1 MQIPSAITRFA
12 KDEDGTFLVIWGIG
26 LAVFLGLIALSFDL
40 GRVGITQTDLQ
51 SYADSAALA
60 AAGELDRSSTA
71 IVNATNAAAVI
82 VDLQTF
88 GCGDRGLSSADTTL
102 TFLTS
107 LPPNDATDTSGF
119 VTTDP
124 TQARFVRVD
133 IAAHTVG
140 LTFGAAFRALLGSND
155 DTVDVTASAI
165 AGNTTL
171 ACDVSTMMMCLPPG
185 FNAAAQSGRVIQLRA
200 GGQGGGWWAPGNFG
214 FLLPEDTLSAVDE
227 EGACSPDN
235 FSGPVP
241 DWCFLAAQSP
251 ATVCFDQEGV
261 DTRTGQA
268 VGNFAAA
275 LNTRFD
281 IYEGVLNRYR
291 ADPRFAPAPNVIDGI
306 SVERRGNGQCSTD
319 EADPEDPEY
328 TMPLPV
334 DDCFFSEDG
343 CTLPRFSEGYGI
355 SADHYD
361 DYLETNYGITPGG
374 TPPGWFPAWPTT
386 LYDIYIA
393 ETNRLAASGGSI
405 PELAGLQETGGAV
418 CNPHG
423 LGNPERRVLIVAGID
438 CVNNPINGSTEDV
451 PVAQWFRAFIIRPAD
466 GVTKDVFVEVI
477 GSAELGNGGSGQIRD
492 VIRLYR

>member
-1 MQIPSAITRFA
+1 MQIHSAITRFA
-12 KDEDGTFLVIWGIG
+12 KDEEGTFLVIWGIG

-51 SYADSAALA
+51 SYADSVALA
-60 AAGELDRSSTA
+60 AAGELDRSSNA
-71 IVNATNAAAVI
+71 ITNATAAAAVI
-82 VDLQTF
+82 TDLQTF
-88 GCGDRGLSSADTTL
+88 GRGDRGLSSADTTL

-107 LPPNDATDTSGF
+107 LPPNDGTDTAAF
-119 VTTDP
+119 VTADP

-140 LTFGAAFRALLGSND
+140 LTFGAAFRTFLGSND
-155 DTVDVTASAI
+155 DAIDVTASAI

-214 FLLPEDTLSAVDE
+214 FLLPEDTLSAVDPD
-227 EGACSPDN
+227 GACSPDN

-319 EADPEDPEY
+319 VADPSDPTH

-334 DDCFFSEDG
+334 DDCFFSADG
-343 CTLPRFSEGYGI
+343 CSLPRFSEGYGI

-374 TPPGWFPAWPTT
+374 TPPSWFPAWPTT
-386 LYDIYIA
+386 LYDIYLA
-393 ETNRLAASGGSI
+393 EIGAMVDGEI

-438 CVNNPINGSTEDV
+438 CVTNSINGSTEDV

>member
-1 MQIPSAITRFA
+1 MQIHSAITRFA
-12 KDEDGTFLVIWGIG
+12 KDEEGTFLVIWGIG

-51 SYADSAALA
+51 SYADSVALA
-60 AAGELDRSSTA
+60 AAGELDRSSNA
-71 IVNATNAAAVI
+71 ITNATAAAAVI
-82 VDLQTF
+82 TDLQTF
-88 GCGDRGLSSADTTL
+88 GRGDRGLSSADTTL

-107 LPPNDATDTSGF
+107 LPPNDGTDTAAF
-119 VTTDP
+119 VTADP

-140 LTFGAAFRALLGSND
+140 LTFGAAFRTFLGSND
-155 DTVDVTASAI
+155 DAIDVTASAI

-214 FLLPEDTLSAVDE
+214 FLLPEDTLSAVDPD
-227 EGACSPDN
+227 GACSPDN

-306 SVERRGNGQCSTD
+306 SVERRGNGQCSND
-319 EADPEDPEY
+319 VADPSDPTH

-334 DDCFFSEDG
+334 DDCFFSADG

-361 DYLETNYGITPGG
+361 DYLEKNYGITPGG
-374 TPPGWFPAWPTT
+374 TPPSWFPAWPTT
-386 LYDIYIA
+386 LYDIYLA
-393 ETNRLAASGGSI
+393 EIGAMVDGEI

-438 CVNNPINGSTEDV
+438 CVTNSINGSTEDV

>member
-1 MQIPSAITRFA
+1 MQIHSAITRFA
-12 KDEDGTFLVIWGIG
+12 KDEEGTFLVIWGIG

-51 SYADSAALA
+51 SYADSVALA
-60 AAGELDRSSTA
+60 AAGELDRSSNA
-71 IVNATNAAAVI
+71 ITNATAAAAVI
-82 VDLQTF
+82 TDLQTF
-88 GCGDRGLSSADTTL
+88 GRGDRGLSSADTTL

-107 LPPNDATDTSGF
+107 LPPNDGTDTAAF
-119 VTTDP
+119 VTADP

-140 LTFGAAFRALLGSND
+140 LTFGAAFRTFLGSND
-155 DTVDVTASAI
+155 DAIDVTASAI

-214 FLLPEDTLSAVDE
+214 FLLPEDTLSAVDPD
-227 EGACSPDN
+227 GACSPDN

-319 EADPEDPEY
+319 EADPSDPEY
-328 TMPLPV
+328 TCPCRSTTASSPPMAARCRASAKGTASPRITTTITWKRITASRPGAPRPAG
-334 DDCFFSEDG
+334 SPRG
-343 CTLPRFSEGYGI
+343 PRRSMTSTLPKRTGS
-355 SADHYD
+355 
-361 DYLETNYGITPGG
+361 
-374 TPPGWFPAWPTT
+374 
-386 LYDIYIA
+386 
-393 ETNRLAASGGSI
+393 RSGGSI

-438 CVNNPINGSTEDV
+438 CVTNSINGSTEDV

>member
-1 MQIPSAITRFA
+1 VAI
-12 KDEDGTFLVIWGIG
+12 
-26 LAVFLGLIALSFDL
+26 
-40 GRVGITQTDLQ
+40 
-51 SYADSAALA
+51 
-60 AAGELDRSSTA
+60 
-71 IVNATNAAAVI
+71 
-82 VDLQTF
+82 
-88 GCGDRGLSSADTTL
+88 RGLSSADTTL

-107 LPPNDATDTSGF
+107 LPPNDGTDTAGF
-119 VTTDP
+119 VTADP

-140 LTFGAAFRALLGSND
+140 LTFGAAFRTFLGSND
-155 DTVDVTASAI
+155 DAIDVTASAI

-214 FLLPEDTLSAVDE
+214 FLLPEDTLSAVDPD
-227 EGACSPDN
+227 GACSPDN

-281 IYEGVLNRYR
+281 IYEGVLNSYR

-334 DDCFFSEDG
+334 DDCFFSADG

-374 TPPGWFPAWPTT
+374 TPPSWFPAWPTT
-386 LYDIYIA
+386 LYDIYLA

-438 CVNNPINGSTEDV
+438 CVTNSINGSTEDV

>member
-1 MQIPSAITRFA
+1 MKPVQIHTRFRQ
-12 KDEDGTFLVIWGIG
+12 DEGGSFLVIWGLG
-26 LAVFLGLIALSFDL
+26 LAVFLGLVALSFDL

-60 AAGELDRSSTA
+60 AAGELDGSSDA
-71 IVNATNAAAVI
+71 IANATAAAAVI
-82 VDLQTF
+82 TDQQTF
-88 GCGDRGLSSADTTL
+88 GRGDRGLTDADYTL
-102 TFLTS
+102 TFLS
-107 LPPNDATDTSGF
+107 GLPADDGSDTSGF

-124 TQARFVRVD
+124 TAARFVRVD
-133 IAAHTVG
+133 VAAHTVG
-140 LTFGAAFRALLGSND
+140 LTFGAAFRTLLGSTD
-155 DTVDVTASAI
+155 DAVDVTASAV
-165 AGNTTL
+165 AGMTTL

-185 FNAAAQSGRVIQLRA
+185 FNANAQSGRVIQLRA

-214 FLLPEDTLSAVDE
+214 FLLPEDSLTAADPN
-227 EGACSPDN
+227 GACSPDN
-235 FSGPVP
+235 FNGPVP

-251 ATVCFDQEGV
+251 ATVCFEQDGV

-281 IYEGVLNRYR
+281 IYEGVLNSYR

-306 SVERRGNGQCSTD
+306 SVERRANGQCSTD
-319 EADPEDPEY
+319 QVDQADPAY

-334 DDCFFSEDG
+334 DTCFFSEAG
-343 CTLPRFSEGYGI
+343 CSTPRFSDGLTI
-355 SADHYD
+355 SEAHYD
-361 DYLETNYGITPGG
+361 EYLQTNYGVPVGG
-374 TPPGWFPAWPTT
+374 TAPAWFPEWPTT

-393 ETNRLAASGGSI
+393 ETGAMVDGEI
-405 PELAGLQETGGAV
+405 PELAGQQETGGAV

-438 CVNNPINGSTEDV
+438 CVSNPMNGSTEDV
-451 PVAQWFRAFIIRPAD
+451 PVDQWFRAFIVRPAD

-492 VIRLYR
+492 VVRLYR